1 MNVEAVSRLL
11 SCWMQALHAKL
22 QSTERFDE
30 MQAACSKLRK
40 EQDVAAQLAELAA
53 LRERMSGLEQ
63 QVNNGKAA
71 SNLISQMIAAGHVV
85 QDSEDSVVINS
96 ANGQ

>member
-1 MNVEAVSRLL
+1 MKDKAE
-11 SCWMQALHAKL
+11 
-22 QSTERFDE
+22 E
-30 MQAACSKLRK
+30 LRK

-63 QVNNGKAA
+63 QINNGKAA
-71 SNLISQMIAAGHVV
+71 SNLLSQMIEAGHVV
-85 QDSEDSVVINS
+85 QDSQDSIIVNA

>member
-1 MNVEAVSRLL
+1 M
-11 SCWMQALHAKL
+11 MQAGSKRRRTQKQIAKDK
-22 QSTERFDE
+22 TDE
-30 MQAACSKLRK
+30 LRK

-63 QVNNGKAA
+63 EVNNSKAA
-71 SNLISQMIAAGHVV
+71 SNLLSQMIEAGHVI
-85 QDSEDSVVINS
+85 QDSNESVIVNA

>member
-1 MNVEAVSRLL
+1 
-11 SCWMQALHAKL
+11 MQAGSKRRRTQKQIAKDKA
-22 QSTERFDE
+22 EE
-30 MQAACSKLRK
+30 LRK